1 MDLISQRF
9 GLPMYWSL
17 YFLNLGL
24 VFTLKC
30 SITIFISFVFHVAN
44 EECKYMS
51 FVLLHVDLVYRRFWL
66 PMMDWGLYFPIL
78 GLVFDVKGSIIIP
91 ISFVFHVAHEE
102 CKYISPLLREVDLIS
117 KRSGFGCLC
126 IGVYISLTWV

>member
-30 SITIFISFVFHVAN
+30 SITIFISFVLSNVL
-44 EECKYMS
+44 
-51 FVLLHVDLVYRRFWL
+51 LLHVDLVYRRFRL

-78 GLVFDVKGSIIIP
+78 GLVFDVKCSIIIP